1 MKQISKKTDFRLI
14 DKISIAYLLLN
25 ILYIVFG
32 WQHVDKPF
40 FNLVTFIALAALIP
54 VIIKI
59 QKSFDTKLTRF
70 LKNFYPIIYFTY
82 LFEAT
87 SAVNNVIFKNDLDFF
102 FQKIDFLIFGYQPA
116 IVWGKVLD
124 SWFFQEFFHFA
135 YFSYYLMIIFIP
147 IYFYL
152 KKSKRNFNE
161 LVFSLSLLFYFCYL
175 LYMVLPVVGGRTF
188 SGIDQIVTTYEHGP
202 FSRIMAFIYRNTAHR
217 GGAFP
222 SSHVAVA
229 VLLAL
234 FSFNINRFWGWLLFF
249 TSVMLSFSTVICH
262 YHYFIDVIF
271 GFPLGILFYFIGKDI
286 FKRFNRQVYE

>member
-135 YFSYYLMIIFIP
+135 YFS
-147 IYFYL
+147 
-152 KKSKRNFNE
+152 
-161 LVFSLSLLFYFCYL
+161 
-175 LYMVLPVVGGRTF
+175 
-188 SGIDQIVTTYEHGP
+188 
-202 FSRIMAFIYRNTAHR
+202 
-217 GGAFP
+217 
-222 SSHVAVA
+222 
-229 VLLAL
+229 
-234 FSFNINRFWGWLLFF
+234 
-249 TSVMLSFSTVICH
+249 
-262 YHYFIDVIF
+262 
-271 GFPLGILFYFIGKDI
+271 
-286 FKRFNRQVYE
+286 